1 MSASSRKEQ
10 VVALLKSLETGNP
23 EPSNVINP
31 GKYIQHNL
39 AAADGIAG
47 FRALLGLPK
56 GSVRVDTVR
65 VLEDG
70 DFVFAHSEYEFFGPK
85 IGFDIFRFEN
95 GRIVEHWDNL
105 QARPDQLNPSG
116 RSLIDGPVEIV
127 DRDLTEKNKAV
138 ARAFVEDVLMHGR
151 LDKAQAHIDGE
162 KYTQHHPLIADGRS
176 NLVGALEALEE
187 AGTPVR
193 YTRIHRVLGEG
204 NFVLAVSEAAADAQS
219 IAFYDLFRVENGKVA
234 EHWDTVE
241 PIPPRAEW
249 KNDNGKF

>member
-47 FRALLGLPK
+47 FRALLGLPT

-65 VLEDG
+65 VLEDS

-127 DRDLTEKNKAV
+127 DRGRTEKNKAV

-151 LDKAQAHIDGE
+151 LDKAQAHINGE
-162 KYTQHHPLIADGRS
+162 NYTQHHHMIADGRS
-176 NLVGALEALEE
+176 NLVGALKALAE

-193 YTRIHRVLGEG
+193 YTRVHRVLGEG
-204 NFVLAVSEAAADAQS
+204 NFVLVTSETATDAQS